1 MCWNATVSLNTYI
14 FGLFACIFSYV
25 NNRLDIFNF
34 LFIQSW
40 MSIQLIEYFIWS
52 KTFSNRVLSQVAFIL
67 IVLQPVFGILAASTS
82 QTKYIYL
89 ALYICFAAVT
99 MVLNPWSKI
108 DFSSTPASNG
118 HLAWNWLNFSIPYM
132 IIWFFFLSIKFVAN
146 KQWIIYALVCISLVV
161 TYLLYHKTKTWGSLW
176 CWLANLASFAMI
188 YDVFYND
195 INCYLK
201 NKQMR

>member
-1 MCWNATVSLNTYI
+1 
-14 FGLFACIFSYV
+14 
-25 NNRLDIFNF
+25 
-34 LFIQSW
+34 
-40 MSIQLIEYFIWS
+40 MSMQLIEYFIWS

-132 IIWFFFLSIKFVAN
+132 IIWFFFSVNQIRC
-146 KQWIIYALVCISLVV
+146 KQTGDYICIGM
-161 TYLLYHKTKTWGSLW
+161 Y
-176 CWLANLASFAMI
+176 
-188 YDVFYND
+188 
-195 INCYLK
+195 
-201 NKQMR
+201 